1 MKTENI
7 TYGDLTQTEKDE
19 VPDNGAGKEYA
30 GYLRVSHNG
39 KTIALESDAMEPE
52 DCVFYRDLSWIGP
65 LLHKVFLLGK
75 QEAHKEIDE
84 MYPPEFKR

>member
-1 MKTENI
+1 MKTENLK
-7 TYGDLTQTEKDE
+7 YDDLSQSEKDC
-19 VPDNGAGKEYA
+19 VPNNGAGKEYA

-52 DCVFYRDLSWIGP
+52 DCVFYRDLSWIEP

-75 QEAHKEIDE
+75 QEAHEEIDD